1 MIKVITY
8 GTFDLFHI
16 GHWNLLNRAKNE
28 GNYLIVAISS
38 DEFNL
43 RKEKKSHMT
52 FQERCSVVKSLSF
65 VDKVIV
71 EDSWKQ
77 KESDIKEYGVNT
89 FVMGDDWK
97 GEFDYLREHCQVK
110 YLSRT
115 SNISSSILKKL
126 FNHEK

>member
-1 MIKVITY
+1 MTKVITY

-43 RKEKKSHMT
+43 QKGKKSHMT
-52 FQERCSVVKSLSF
+52 FQERCAVIKSLSF
-65 VDKVIV
+65 VDEVIT

-77 KESDIKEYGVNT
+77 KEGDIKKYDVDM
-89 FVMGDDWK
+89 FIMGGDWK
-97 GEFDYLREHCQVK
+97 GKFDFLKECCQVK
-110 YLSRT
+110 YLPRT

>member
-28 GNYLIVAISS
+28 GDYLIVAISS

-43 RKEKKSHMT
+43 QKGKKSHMA
-52 FQERCSVVKSLSF
+52 FQARYEVIKSLRF
-65 VDKVIV
+65 VNEVII
-71 EDSWKQ
+71 ENNWDQ
-77 KESDIKEYGVNT
+77 KESDIKEYDIDV
-89 FVMGDDWK
+89 FVMGDDWQE
-97 GEFDYLREHCQVK
+97 EFDYLKKYCKVK

-126 FNHEK
+126 FDREK